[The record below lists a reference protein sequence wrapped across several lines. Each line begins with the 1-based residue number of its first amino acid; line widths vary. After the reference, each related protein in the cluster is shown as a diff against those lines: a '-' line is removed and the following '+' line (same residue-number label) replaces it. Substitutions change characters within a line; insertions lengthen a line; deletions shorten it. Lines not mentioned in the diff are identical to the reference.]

1 MAAICHT
8 YRMFDSTEL
17 DKWKWTSLHMRRE
30 NTCSFDTNATAE
42 VTVGLSWTMFFGDV
56 HDIGSS
62 QHTVTRAFAVDIS
75 GAVSTH
81 NETQVIRDRV

>member
-1 MAAICHT
+1 
-8 YRMFDSTEL
+8 
-17 DKWKWTSLHMRRE
+17 MRSSRE

-62 QHTVTRAFAVDIS
+62 QHTVTRAFGIDVR
-75 GAVSTH
+75 GAVSIH
-81 NETQVIRDRV
+81 SESRVIRDRV